1 MKENLS
7 RINAAIK
14 DLQSG
19 KMIILIDDSD
29 RENEA
34 DLIFPAEN
42 TTTEMINFM
51 IRHCSGI
58 ICLALRPAQV
68 NKLNLPLMVSPKD
81 NTSTHD
87 TPFTISIEAK
97 YGVTTGVSAAD
108 RAQTIRVAVQENSGP
123 DDLVRPGHIFPL
135 CAKSG
140 GVLERA
146 GHTEGS
152 VDISQL
158 AGFESSAVLCELMNT
173 DGTMMRGEK
182 LYEFAKQHELT
193 ILSIEDIIVYRLGCE
208 NLIDEQASATL
219 PLEHYGNFKIDVV
232 KEKFTGKEHT
242 ILSNEN
248 FKSDQPPL
256 VRIHSGCLT
265 GDIFGSQRCDC
276 QQQLHYS
283 LQRISEEGGYLIYL
297 KQEGRGIGLLN
308 KIKAYSLQEEG
319 LDTVEANQKIGCSI
333 DDRKYYF
340 AATILRNLK
349 LMNVRLLTNNPLKVR
364 DIELYSSIHITR
376 EPIPVVF
383 NEHNVKYLLTKQHK
397 LFHFTNEASVSNAK
411 EKHHE

>member
-1 MKENLS
+1 MKENLL

-14 DLQSG
+14 DLQAG
-19 KMIILIDDSD
+19 KMIILIDAKE

-51 IRHCSGI
+51 INHGSGI
-58 ICLALRPAQV
+58 ICLALNPAQIK
-68 NKLNLPLMVSPKD
+68 KLNLPLMVTPKD
-81 NTSTHD
+81 NTNIHD
-87 TPFTISIEAK
+87 LTFTISIEAK
-97 YGVTTGVSAAD
+97 HGITSGVSAAD
-108 RAQTIRVAVQENSGP
+108 RAQSIRVAVQENSGP

-152 VDISQL
+152 VDISRL
-158 AGFESSAVLCELMNT
+158 AGFESSSVLCELMNP

-193 ILSIEDIIVYRLGCE
+193 ILSIEDIIIYRLSHE
-208 NLIDEQASATL
+208 NLIAEQASAKL
-219 PLEHYGNFKIDVV
+219 PLEYYGNFKIDVV
-232 KEKFTGKEHT
+232 KEKFNDNEHV
-242 ILSNEN
+242 ILANEN
-248 FKSDQPPL
+248 FTSDKPPL
-256 VRIHSGCLT
+256 VRIHSACLT

-276 QQQLHYS
+276 QQQLHHS

-308 KIKAYSLQEEG
+308 KVKAYSLQEDG
-319 LDTVEANQKIGCSI
+319 LDTVEANQKLGCSI
-333 DDRKYYF
+333 DERKYYF
-340 AATILRNLK
+340 AAMILSSLK
-349 LMNVRLLTNNPLKVR
+349 LNSVRLLTNNPLKVR
-364 DIELYSSIHITR
+364 DMELYSSIQITR
-376 EPIPVVF
+376 EPIPVEF
-383 NEHNVKYLLTKQHK
+383 NEHNLKYLLTKQKK
-397 LFHFTNEASVSNAK
+397 LLHFANVNKMSDVEEVS
-411 EKHHE
+411 